1 MAYSLQ
7 SALQSVPQT
16 HLAHSLPLQFCT
28 MLAKMMHQT
37 IGHSVSSL
45 TLHREKNNRT
55 TNTPLVCARYGKPCT
70 ITRNAV
76 RIYSPLPAL
85 HTML

>member
-1 MAYSLQ
+1 MACSLQ
-7 SALQSVPQT
+7 NASQSVLQT

-28 MLAKMMHQT
+28 MSAKKMHQT
-37 IGHSVSSL
+37 IGHSASSL

-70 ITRNAV
+70 IMQNEV
-76 RIYSPLPAL
+76 QIYSPLPAL
-85 HTML
+85 HTTL